1 MALQRLLP
9 LAFAAALTVGTCSAT
24 SVLFNVNVGANGPQ
38 SSSQLVSL
46 AVDGIFV
53 DAGVYGV
60 GTGIVSEATDGW
72 YNVAIDYK
80 SINGVSALTVF
91 AYGGWLPLV
100 DLRSLDGNG
109 NTINGLRADYYALD
123 GTTLLSTSYGQ
134 GPVHYSTGSGAP
146 WTGSAFELKLTGQ
159 VYIGAD
165 SANPTLGTIPP
176 PVDPGNGDGDTGNSE
191 APEPAGWWLAAS
203 AIPLLFFSKLRLRRA
218 IA

>member
-38 SSSQLVSL
+38 SSSQLVNL

-60 GTGIVSEATDGW
+60 GTGIVSQATDGW
-72 YNVAIDYK
+72 YDVAIDYK
-80 SINGVSALTVF
+80 SISGTSALTVF

-100 DLRSLDGNG
+100 DLRSLDAGG

-134 GPVHYSTGSGAP
+134 GPMHYGAANGGL
-146 WTGSAFELKLTGQ
+146 WTGTAFELKLTGQ

-165 SANPTLGTIPP
+165 FVNPPLGTITS
-176 PVDPGNGDGDTGNSE
+176 GDTGDTGDTGNSE
-191 APEPAGWWLAAS
+191 APEPAGWWLVATAL
-203 AIPLLFFSKLRLRRA
+203 PLFFFSRLRLRRA
-218 IA
+218 TA